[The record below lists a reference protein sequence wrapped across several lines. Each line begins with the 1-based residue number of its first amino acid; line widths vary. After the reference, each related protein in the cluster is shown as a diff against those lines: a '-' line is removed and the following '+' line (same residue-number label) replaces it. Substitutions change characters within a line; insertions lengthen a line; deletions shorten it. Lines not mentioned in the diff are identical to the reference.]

1 MLTRDKMQLDYS
13 LLFDEFGYR
22 TTILYQLASGILTG
36 KYNNVIP
43 KEGRFGQTLS
53 ISISSTGTLAR
64 IPRM

>member
-1 MLTRDKMQLDYS
+1 MQLDYS